1 MTGSEGTA
9 RPLDPARSRRA
20 AHPRRAAR
28 QRSQSGFSLIEIL
41 ICVVLVGTVIL
52 ALAAGL
58 LTLVK
63 TSNATSQRQQIQ
75 LALGSMTESL
85 KVGPYLPCQTLPA
98 NEAGAVAAYEAA
110 YASWPQ
116 RWSPSKSGMTARITG
131 IQYWNSA
138 TEQFEDTCPPP
149 AGSGVRDQGTQRLD
163 VEVDWRGRQGTA
175 QVVISYRPPLPT
187 P

>member
-1 MTGSEGTA
+1 
-9 RPLDPARSRRA
+9 
-20 AHPRRAAR
+20 
-28 QRSQSGFSLIEIL
+28 
-41 ICVVLVGTVIL
+41 VVLVGTVIL

-98 NEAGAVAAYEAA
+98 DEASAVAAYESA
-110 YASWPQ
+110 YASWPE
-116 RWSPSKSGMTARITG
+116 RWSPSKSGMTARVTG
-131 IQYWNSA
+131 IQYWNST

-149 AGSGVRDQGTQRLD
+149 APSGVRDQGTQRLD
-163 VEVDWRGRQGTA
+163 VEVDWRGREGTA